1 VLLEF
6 LLQSLNELLLKLLIL
21 EVLLVH
27 VVEVLPTHPVHA
39 SRSRAVVIQ
48 DMLESLFNPLPFAQ
62 QMVQVFKVMGSF
74 CFCFSG

>member
-1 VLLEF
+1 LPE
-6 LLQSLNELLLKLLIL
+6 LLIL

-27 VVEVLPTHPVHA
+27 VVKVLPTHPIDA
-39 SRSRAVVIQ
+39 SRSRAVVVQ
-48 DMLESLFNPLPFAQ
+48 NMLEGLFNPFPFAQ